1 MTNAVYY
8 VIKVMVHVDGENKEM
23 FFDLETESLLDNW
36 MDACTREFTPE
47 ELSFCITAFSFHWER
62 ELRQQWKSFFPDL
75 DFHDWSVIKVQAEF
89 QTL

>member
-23 FFDLETESLLDNW
+23 YFDLETESLLDNW
-36 MDACTREFTPE
+36 YACTLEFTPE

-75 DFHDWSVIKVQAEF
+75 DFHDWGVIKISANIQA
-89 QTL
+89 L